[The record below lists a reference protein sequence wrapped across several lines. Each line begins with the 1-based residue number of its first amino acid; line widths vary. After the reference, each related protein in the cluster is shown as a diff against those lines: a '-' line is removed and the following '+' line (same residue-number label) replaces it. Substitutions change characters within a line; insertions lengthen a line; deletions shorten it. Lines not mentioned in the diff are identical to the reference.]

1 MSFITAERVS
11 VKFKNKEV
19 LKDITATF
27 HEGEI
32 TSIIG
37 PNGTGKTTFI
47 KAMSKMINYEGTI
60 HMDRNPKEKIPIEK
74 MAYVPQM
81 SNSNSNLTVFEMVL
95 LGHMK
100 DLRWKIS
107 KDKLEET
114 NKILKKIN
122 LSHLSYNKF
131 SSLSGGE
138 KQLVI
143 MAQALVSKPKILLLD
158 EPTSALDIRHQLQV
172 LDLAREY
179 TTENNAITIIV
190 IHDLALSTR
199 YSDKFILLSEGYV
212 AKEGKPEE
220 VLDPLLLKEVYKVEV
235 EVCCTKKGYL
245 SVTPIN
251 CS

>member
-1 MSFITAERVS
+1 MSFMKADKVS

-27 HEGEI
+27 HEGEV

-47 KAMSKMINYEGTI
+47 KAISKMINYEGTI
-60 HMDRNPKEKIPIEK
+60 HMNENPKEKLPMDKI
-74 MAYVPQM
+74 AYVPQM
-81 SNSNSNLTVFEMVL
+81 SSSNSNLTVFEMVL

-100 DLRWKIS
+100 DLRWKIP
-107 KDKLEET
+107 KEKLEET
-114 NKILKKIN
+114 NRILKKIN
-122 LSHLSYNKF
+122 LSHLSRNKF
-131 SSLSGGE
+131 SSLSGGQ

-179 TTENNAITIIV
+179 TKENNAITIVV

-199 YSDKFILLSEGYV
+199 YSDKIILLNGGYV
-212 AKEGKPEE
+212 AKEGLAEE
-220 VLDPLLLKEVYKVEV
+220 VLDPSLLKEVYKVEV

-245 SVTPIN
+245 SVTPVK

>member
-1 MSFITAERVS
+1 MSFITVDKVS
-11 VKFKNKEV
+11 VKYKNKEV
-19 LKDITATF
+19 LRDITSTF
-27 HEGEI
+27 NQGEI

-47 KAMSKMINYEGTI
+47 KAISNMVNYGGHIYMNE
-60 HMDRNPKEKIPIEK
+60 NNKEKISMEK
-74 MAYVPQM
+74 VGYVPQM
-81 SNSNSNLTVFEMVL
+81 SNSSSGLTVFEMVL

-100 DLRWKIS
+100 DLKWKIS

-131 SSLSGGE
+131 S
-138 KQLVI
+138 QT
-143 MAQALVSKPKILLLD
+143 LVSKPKILLLD

-179 TTENNAITIIV
+179 TTENNAITIVV

-199 YSDKFILLSEGYV
+199 YSDKIVLFNKGYV
-212 AKEGKPEE
+212 MKEGKPEE
-220 VLDPLLLKEVYKVEV
+220 VLQPSLLKEVYKVDV
-235 EVCCTKKGYL
+235 EVCCTKKGYFT
-245 SVTPIN
+245 VTPIT

>member
-1 MSFITAERVS
+1 MSFITVDKVS
-11 VKFKNKEV
+11 VKYKNKEV
-19 LKDITATF
+19 LRDITSTF
-27 HEGEI
+27 NQGEI

-47 KAMSKMINYEGTI
+47 KAISNMVNYGGHIYMNE
-60 HMDRNPKEKIPIEK
+60 NNKEKISMEK
-74 MAYVPQM
+74 VGYVPQM
-81 SNSNSNLTVFEMVL
+81 SNSSSGLTVFEMVL

-100 DLRWKIS
+100 DLKWKIS

-143 MAQALVSKPKILLLD
+143 MAQTLVSKPKILLLD

-179 TTENNAITIIV
+179 TTENN
-190 IHDLALSTR
+190 
-199 YSDKFILLSEGYV
+199 
-212 AKEGKPEE
+212 
-220 VLDPLLLKEVYKVEV
+220 LDPQSVEIRYRNRYV
-235 EVCCTKKGYL
+235 GV
-245 SVTPIN
+245 
-251 CS
+251 

>member
-1 MSFITAERVS
+1 MGFITAENIS
-11 VKFKNKEV
+11 VNFKNKEV
-19 LKDITATF
+19 LKDITTRF
-27 HEGEI
+27 NEGEV

-47 KAMSKMINYEGTI
+47 KAISKMIDYKGRFYMNG
-60 HMDRNPKEKIPIEK
+60 NLKEKVPLDK

-81 SNSNSNLTVFEMVL
+81 SNSSSNLTVFEMVL

-100 DLRWKIS
+100 DLKWKIS
-107 KDKLEET
+107 KDKLEEA
-114 NKILKKIN
+114 NSILEKIN
-122 LSHLSYNKF
+122 LSHLSYSKF

-179 TTENNAITIIV
+179 TEENNAITIVV

-199 YSDKFILLSEGYV
+199 YSDKIILFNKGYI
-212 AKEGKPEE
+212 AKEGNAKDVLEPE
-220 VLDPLLLKEVYKVEV
+220 LLKDVYRVEV
-235 EVCCTKKGYL
+235 DVCLTKKGYF

>member
-11 VKFKNKEV
+11 VNFKNKEV
-19 LKDITATF
+19 LKNITATF
-27 HEGEI
+27 NEGEI

-47 KAMSKMINYEGTI
+47 KSISNMINYKGNI
-60 HMDRNPKEKIPIEK
+60 FMNGNPKEKLPMDK
-74 MAYVPQM
+74 VGYVPQM
-81 SNSNSNLTVFEMVL
+81 SSSNSNLTVFEMVL

-100 DLRWKIS
+100 DLGWKVS
-107 KDKLEET
+107 KEKLEET
-114 NKILKKIN
+114 NTILKKIN
-122 LSHLSYNKF
+122 LSHLSYSKF

-172 LDLAREY
+172 LDLAKEY
-179 TTENNAITIIV
+179 TKENKAITIVV

-199 YSDKFILLSEGYV
+199 YSDKIILFNKGYV
-212 AKEGKPEE
+212 AKEGSPEE
-220 VLDPLLLKEVYKVEV
+220 VLKPSLLKDVYKVEV
-235 EVCCTKKGYL
+235 EVCCTKNGYL
-245 SVTPIN
+245 SVTPIH
-251 CS
+251 CT

>member
-1 MSFITAERVS
+1 MSFITADKVS
-11 VKFKNKEV
+11 VKYKNKEV
-19 LKDITATF
+19 LRDITSTF
-27 HEGEI
+27 NQDEI

-47 KAMSKMINYEGTI
+47 KAISNMVNYGGHI
-60 HMDRNPKEKIPIEK
+60 YMNGNKKEKISMEEVG
-74 MAYVPQM
+74 YVPQM
-81 SNSNSNLTVFEMVL
+81 SNSSSTLTVFEMVL

-100 DLRWKIS
+100 DLKWKIS

-114 NKILKKIN
+114 NKILKKTN

-143 MAQALVSKPKILLLD
+143 MAQTLVSKPKILLLD

-179 TTENNAITIIV
+179 TTENNAITIVV

-199 YSDKFILLSEGYV
+199 YSDKIVLFNKGYV
-212 AKEGKPEE
+212 MKEGKPEE
-220 VLDPLLLKEVYKVEV
+220 VLQPSLLKEVYKVDV
-235 EVCCTKKGYL
+235 EVCCTKKGYFT
-245 SVTPIN
+245 VTPIA